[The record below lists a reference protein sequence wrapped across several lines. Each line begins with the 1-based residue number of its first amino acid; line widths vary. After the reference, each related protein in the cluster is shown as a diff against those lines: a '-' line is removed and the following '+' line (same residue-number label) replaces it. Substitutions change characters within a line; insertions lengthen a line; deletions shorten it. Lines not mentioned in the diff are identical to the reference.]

1 MSAAGRVKLRE
12 VGELAQGHRAAGPLA
27 DMYTTLCGG
36 SRHQAKPFTHANQDP
51 HHSLRKYRQCYP
63 ISQMKKLRPR
73 EGGDLSRG
81 IKAGKGKAMKSNHR
95 AWASTSL

>member
-63 ISQMKKLRPR
+63 ISQMKKLRH
-73 EGGDLSRG
+73 GAVNSL
-81 IKAGKGKAMKSNHR
+81 AHR
-95 AWASTSL
+95 DAASKWQSWDSKQSCVT

>member
-63 ISQMKKLRPR
+63 ISQMKKLRHGAVNSLAPR
-73 EGGDLSRG
+73 D
-81 IKAGKGKAMKSNHR
+81 A
-95 AWASTSL
+95 ASKWQSWDSTQSCVM